1 MAITYTHPATGET
14 TTKEPWRWVAVYDD
28 GSQLEQFDTAYG
40 TPIFHRFAEID
51 TKRVAE
57 FMLIHNNFSPIV
69 FQIPEGAK
77 LVHFYRHRTIQ
88 ELLYDGDGESS
99 LQREWKVKVWVI
111 GFKVSKQY
119 CLAYADE
126 SGHVL
131 ISNDHETY
139 LNKALPVGV

>member
-1 MAITYTHPATGET
+1 MINYLHPDTGET
-14 TTKEPWRWVAVYDD
+14 TNKEPWRWAAVYKDS
-28 GSQLEQFDTAYG
+28 SQLDQFEVSNGVAT
-40 TPIFHRFAEID
+40 FHRFAEID
-51 TKRVAE
+51 TKQVTE
-57 FMLIHNNFSPIV
+57 FMLVHDNFSPIT
-69 FQIPEGAK
+69 FQIPDKAQ

-88 ELLYDGDGESS
+88 ELLMDGDGESS

-111 GFKVSKQY
+111 GFKLAKQY
-119 CLAYADE
+119 WLAYADE